1 MVKTVDQDQSTQ
13 SQSGDLRQGSRP
25 RVVVVGAGFAGL
37 AAIEVLRDAPVELV
51 VVDRHNFT
59 TFQPLLYQVA
69 TAGLNA
75 GDVAYPLRTVLRRA
89 RHAHFIQGTLAE
101 VDAKRRFIGLEDGRI
116 VDYDYLILGIGASA
130 SFFGIPGAE
139 ERSHTI
145 YTLDAAVDVRNH
157 IFQRFEYAASHG
169 VHDGVLTFVVVGGGA
184 TGVELAGAIAEL
196 AHRALYTDF
205 TMLGP
210 DDVKVVL
217 IEQRGRLLEAFHED
231 LSEYARRELRARGV
245 TVLLNET
252 VESVEEGLIV
262 LKSGREIRNGL
273 VLWAAGIAVP
283 PVVSKLGLPTGR
295 GGRIMVGS
303 DLRVV
308 GSDRIFAVGDVA
320 LSTNRDG
327 APLPQLAQPALQ
339 GGEHAARQILALL
352 AGSETEPFRY
362 RDKGIMAT
370 IGRRAAVAELAGG
383 VRLHGTPAWVSW
395 LLLHVAFLLGS
406 RNKASVLM
414 NWSWHYLSWGK
425 GPRVILGGVRPQ
437 LEGGI
442 EGNELAR
449 GN

>member
-1 MVKTVDQDQSTQ
+1 MTDVVAQTRAEPVMQV
-13 SQSGDLRQGSRP
+13 GSAQRARP
-25 RVVVVGAGFAGL
+25 RVVVVGAGFGGL
-37 AAIEVLRDAPVELV
+37 SAIEVLKDAPVDLV

-75 GDVAYPLRTVLRRA
+75 GDVAYPLRTVLRRV
-89 RHAHFIQGTLAE
+89 RRAHFVQGTLSE
-101 VDAKRRFIGLEDGRI
+101 VDAKRRFVVLEDGRI
-116 VDYDYLILGIGASA
+116 IEYDYLVLGIGATA
-130 SFFGIPGAE
+130 NFFGVPGAA
-139 ERSHTI
+139 ERAHTI
-145 YTLDAAVDVRNH
+145 YTLDAALDVRNH
-157 IFQRFEYAASHG
+157 LFQRFEHAASHG
-169 VHDGVLTFVVVGGGA
+169 VHDGALTFVVVGGGA

-205 TMLGP
+205 TMLAP

-217 IEQRGRLLEAFHED
+217 IEQRPRLLEAFHED

-252 VESVEEGLIV
+252 VESVEDGLIV
-262 LKSGREIRNGL
+262 LKSGREIPNGL

-283 PVVSKLGLPTGR
+283 PVVGKLGLPTGR
-295 GGRIMVGS
+295 GGRLMVGS

-320 LSTNRDG
+320 LATNAVG
-327 APLPQLAQPALQ
+327 EPLPQVAQPAIQ
-339 GGEHAARQILALL
+339 GGAHAARQILALVE
-352 AGSETEPFRY
+352 GRETEPFRY
-362 RDKGIMAT
+362 RDKGMMAT

-383 VRLHGTPAWVSW
+383 IRLHGTPAWVSW

-425 GPRVILGGVRPQ
+425 GPRVILGG
-437 LEGGI
+437 
-442 EGNELAR
+442 
-449 GN
+449 